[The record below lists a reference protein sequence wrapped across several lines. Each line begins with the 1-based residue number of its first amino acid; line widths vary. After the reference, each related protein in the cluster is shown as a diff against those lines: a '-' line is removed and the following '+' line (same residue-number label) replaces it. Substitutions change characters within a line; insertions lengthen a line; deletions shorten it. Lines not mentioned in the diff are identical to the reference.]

1 LHRQA
6 SWKLFV
12 AAENRNE
19 RVEGTNSGDAFATPT
34 IVHFGVVL
42 LLAAIVS
49 SPGQRVTSAAILWGL
64 LGLTGIVYE
73 VIVARR
79 MRTQSMYAPQFED
92 WVFHVVLPFG
102 AYAMLAASVYATRS
116 NAPSAMFGAG
126 AAALL
131 LVFIGIHNA
140 WDAVTYHIFINR
152 GGHE

>member
-1 LHRQA
+1 M
-6 SWKLFV
+6 

-19 RVEGTNSGDAFATPT
+19 RVEGTNSGDASATPT
-34 IVHFGVVL
+34 ILHFGVVP
-42 LLAAIVS
+42 LLAGIVS
-49 SPGQRVTSAAILWGL
+49 SPGQRVASAAILWGL

-116 NAPSAMFGAG
+116 NAASAMFGAG

-131 LVFIGIHNA
+131 LLFIGIHNA
-140 WDAVTYHIFINR
+140 WDAVTYHIFIKR